1 MKQNSVVTHLG
12 ISSKFSLYFFWDIL
26 YLYSINR
33 HNPVKALATIGSEA
47 ASSYREVF
55 QRKAVL
61 AFLA

>member
-26 YLYSINR
+26 YLSSINR

-55 QRKAVL
+55 
-61 AFLA
+61 